1 MAKGLEEYPRPVQAG
16 VLVGIA
22 VLLGGFAAWYFVW
35 PQAQGCLAKR
45 ASVGAEHARNVA
57 SKSFEAQRPLYLKH
71 LQEAEARLDEMRS
84 KVPDDA
90 DPAGLVRMVYDAESG
105 SRVHV
110 RSLAVQPPVN
120 SDVYVEFPVKLHVDG
135 EYDALVTFF
144 DQLGWSARI
153 TNVSGL
159 TLGTATTAGPGKF
172 TLAPRE
178 TVAADFVLSTYCN
191 RTASAPAAVAPAAAK
206 K

>member
-1 MAKGLEEYPRPVQAG
+1 MAKGLEDYPRPVQAG
-16 VLVGIA
+16 ILVGIA
-22 VLLGGFAAWYFVW
+22 VLLGAFTVWYFVW
-35 PQAQGCLAKR
+35 PRAQGCFAQRDSIQAQHAK
-45 ASVGAEHARNVA
+45 NVA
-57 SKSFEAQRPLYLKH
+57 SQSFEAQRPLYLKR
-71 LQEAEARLDEMRS
+71 LQEAEAQLDEMRS

-120 SDVYVEFPVKLHVDG
+120 SDVYTEFPVKLHVDG

-144 DQLGWSARI
+144 DRLGWSARI
-153 TNVSGL
+153 TNVNGL
-159 TLGTATTAGPGKF
+159 ALGTPTTAGPGKF

-191 RTASAPAAVAPAAAK
+191 RAASAPAAAAPTAAK

>member
-1 MAKGLEEYPRPVQAG
+1 MAKGLEEYSRPVQAG
-16 VLVGIA
+16 ILAGIA
-22 VLLGGFAAWYFVW
+22 VLLGAAAVWYFVW
-35 PQAQGCLAKR
+35 PRAQSCL
-45 ASVGAEHARNVA
+45 AEHASIRAQHAQNVA
-57 SKSFEAQRPLYLKH
+57 SRSFEAQRPFYLKR
-71 LQEAEARLDEMRS
+71 LQDAEARLDDLRS

-110 RSLAVQPPVN
+110 RSLAVEPPVT

-144 DQLGWSARI
+144 DQLGWSTRI
-153 TNVSGL
+153 TSVSGL
-159 TLGTATTAGPGKF
+159 TLATPTTAGLGKF

-191 RTASAPAAVAPAAAK
+191 RSVSAPAAAPTSAK

>member
-1 MAKGLEEYPRPVQAG
+1 MAKGLEEYPRSAQAG
-16 VLVGIA
+16 ILVGIA
-22 VLLGGFAAWYFVW
+22 AMLGAFTAYYFVW
-35 PQAQGCLAKR
+35 PRAQGCLAER
-45 ASVGAEHARNVA
+45 ASIRAQHAKNVA
-57 SKSFEAQRPLYLKH
+57 SQSFAAQRPLYLKR
-71 LQEAEARLDEMRS
+71 LQDAEAQLNEMRS

-90 DPAGLVRMVYDAESG
+90 DPAGLVRMIYDAESS

-120 SDVYVEFPVKLHVDG
+120 SDVYVEFPVKVHVDG
-135 EYDALVTFF
+135 EYNALVTFF

-153 TNVSGL
+153 TSVSGL
-159 TLGTATTAGPGKF
+159 TLGTPTTAGPGKF
-172 TLAPRE
+172 TLAPSE

-191 RTASAPAAVAPAAAK
+191 RAASASVAPTPAAAK